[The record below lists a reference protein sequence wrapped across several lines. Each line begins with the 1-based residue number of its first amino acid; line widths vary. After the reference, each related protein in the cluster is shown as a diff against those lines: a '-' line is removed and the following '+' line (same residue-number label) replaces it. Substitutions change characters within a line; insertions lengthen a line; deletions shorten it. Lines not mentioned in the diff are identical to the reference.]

1 MSEKEN
7 FKLENEDD
15 EIDNLE
21 SELLLDVISN
31 FLNMQTLPQNSVQFN
46 CK

>member
-1 MSEKEN
+1 MSEKEK

-31 FLNMQTLPQNSVQFN
+31 FLNM
-46 CK
+46 

>member
-31 FLNMQTLPQNSVQFN
+31 FLNM
-46 CK
+46 